1 MAEIQVIG
9 LFHEATP
16 TADTLDRLRELGVTD
31 DKITVMS
38 GIPYSAEMLGRP
50 PVRTRL
56 RWLALIGALLGLVT
70 AVFLSVG
77 IFLLYPLA
85 QGGQSIVPVPPTL
98 IVLFEVTM
106 LGTMW
111 TTFFAMLVSNRF
123 PTFKTS
129 AYDPRITEGHIA
141 VLAQVDE
148 SLGDQVANILTEHGG
163 HHLLREAADPR
174 PDLRFRVFWPVFVVL
189 IGVATA
195 VGLLFVYDIVR
206 IPFPSN
212 MVDQDSV
219 AFDQG
224 PRLAAPDQSV
234 PIQGPV
240 LIADQPAS
248 QPVPASPASLQR
260 GQVLFGINCVM
271 CHGPNADGKGTL
283 SGFFNPKPADL
294 TGAAVQNLTDAEIFL
309 TITQGFGLM
318 PSMAESFS
326 PTERWDVVNHVHS
339 LKK

>member
-1 MAEIQVIG
+1 MAEIEVIG

-16 TADTLDRLRELGVTD
+16 TADTLDRLRELGVPD

-38 GIPYSAEMLGRP
+38 GIPYTAEMLGHPRP
-50 PVRTRL
+50 RGRVGRM
-56 RWLALIGALLGLVT
+56 ALVGAGLGVLT
-70 AVFLSVG
+70 GAFLSAG
-77 IFLLYPLA
+77 IFLLYPII
-85 QGGQSIVPVPPTL
+85 QGGQPLVPVPPTL

-111 TTFFAMLVSNRF
+111 TTFFAMLISNRF

-129 AYDPRITEGHIA
+129 AYDPRITEGHIG

-148 SLGDQVANILTEHGG
+148 SLGDQVAAILTEHGG

-174 PDLRFRVFWPVFVVL
+174 PDIRFKVFWPAFLVL
-189 IGVATA
+189 VGVAIA
-195 VGLLFVYDIVR
+195 VGLLFVYDILR

-224 PRLAAPDQSV
+224 PRLAAPVQAV
-234 PIQGPV
+234 PVQGPV
-240 LIADQPAS
+240 LIAGQPAS
-248 QPVPASPASLQR
+248 EPVPASPASVQR
-260 GQVLFGINCVM
+260 GQVLFGINCVV
-271 CHGPNADGKGTL
+271 CHGPNGDGTGTL

-294 TGAAVQNLTDAEIFL
+294 TGTVVQNLSEDEIFL
-309 TITQGFGLM
+309 VITQGFGPM
-318 PSMAESFS
+318 PSMAENLS
-326 PTERWDVVNHVHS
+326 PTERWDVINHVRS

>member
-31 DKITVMS
+31 DRITVMS

-50 PVRTRL
+50 PVRTRVG
-56 RWLALIGALLGLVT
+56 RFALVGAVLGLLT

-85 QGGQSIVPVPPTL
+85 QGGQPIVPVPPTL
-98 IVLFEVTM
+98 IVLFEVAM

-123 PTFKTS
+123 PTFKTG
-129 AYDPRITEGHIA
+129 AYDPRITEGHIG
-141 VLAQVDE
+141 VMAQVDE
-148 SLGDQVANILTEHGG
+148 SLGDQVAAILTDQGG
-163 HHLLREAADPR
+163 HHLLREAVDPR
-174 PDLRFRVFWPVFVVL
+174 PDIRFKVFWPAFLVL
-189 IGVATA
+189 VGVATA
-195 VGLLFVYDIVR
+195 IGLLFVYDILR

-240 LIADQPAS
+240 MIAGQPAS
-248 QPVPASPASLQR
+248 EPVPASPASLQR

-271 CHGPNADGKGTL
+271 CHGPNGDGKGTL
-283 SGFFNPKPADL
+283 NGFFNPKPADL
-294 TGAAVQNLTDAEIFL
+294 TAATVQKLTDAEIFL
-309 TITQGFGLM
+309 VITQGFGPM
-318 PSMAESFS
+318 PSLAESLS
-326 PTERWDVVNHVHS
+326 PTERWDVVNHVRS